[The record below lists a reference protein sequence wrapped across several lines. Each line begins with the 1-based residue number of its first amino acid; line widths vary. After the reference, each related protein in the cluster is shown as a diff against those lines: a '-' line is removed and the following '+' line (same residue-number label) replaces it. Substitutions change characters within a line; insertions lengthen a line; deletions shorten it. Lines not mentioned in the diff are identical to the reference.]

1 MKQNRI
7 TGQKIAAGFTLVEM
21 LVVIAIIAILASIL
35 IPVIA
40 RSKTKAKVATAR
52 VQMAE
57 LNIAIKSYKSD
68 YERYPM
74 PKGINPL
81 LNGDVSFHIEFGDP
95 YENDGV
101 IGILTNR
108 DHARN
113 QKKNKYLD
121 IKSSG
126 ETRANEVPGL
136 STDGF
141 YIDPFGNEY
150 VITMDRN
157 RDGFCFD
164 NVYGQGA
171 VSSGVNIGLEA
182 KSWNAST
189 EKVGPPVNTS
199 SDFYAYRGEVMIWT
213 AGPDRME
220 SDTCKVFGSVA
231 DRDYNGNGD
240 IDRDDLVNDD
250 NILSW
255 N

>member
-1 MKQNRI
+1 MKSNQSRPSVR
-7 TGQKIAAGFTLVEM
+7 AFTLVEM

-40 RSKTKAKVATAR
+40 RAKTKAKVATAR

-57 LNIAIKSYKSD
+57 IDMAIKSYKSD
-68 YERYPM
+68 YERYPI
-74 PKGINPL
+74 PRGVNPL
-81 LNGDVSFHIEFGDP
+81 LNGDVSFHIDFGDP

-108 DHARN
+108 DHSRN
-113 QKKNKYLD
+113 PKKNKYLD

-126 ETRANEVPGL
+126 EPYENQAPGL

-141 YIDPFGNEY
+141 YLDPFGNEY

-164 NVYGQGA
+164 NVYGRWA
-171 VSSGVNIGLEA
+171 VSSGANIGLVA
-182 KSWNAST
+182 KSWNGST
-189 EKVGPPVNTS
+189 GKIEPPVNAG
-199 SDFYAYRGEVMIWT
+199 SDFYAYPGEVMIWT
-213 AGPDRME
+213 AGPDRMA
-220 SDTCKVFGSVA
+220 SNTCKVFGSVA
-231 DRDYNGNGD
+231 DKDYDGDRD

-250 NILSW
+250 NILNW